1 MDRSV
6 CCIISGNKYIFAKD
20 YFQKRVEEYGDAEAL
35 KKYYVTRKVKSLIS
49 RGYSVVEIRN
59 ILALNI
65 PDLVDAESQEVK
77 DVMEYHV
84 LRRDTIKTNSFNFA
98 THKSDPDVASFINNI
113 KTFSL

>member
-20 YFQKRVEEYGDAEAL
+20 YFQKRVEEYGDIDTL

-49 RGYSVVEIRN
+49 RGYNATEIRN
-59 ILALNI
+59 ILAVNSS
-65 PDLVDAESQEVK
+65 DLIDVESQEVK
-77 DVMEYHV
+77 DVMEYHI
-84 LRRDTIKTNSFNFA
+84 LRRDTIKTNTFNFA

-113 KTFSL
+113 KNFTI